1 MERAFKAPG
10 NEYRSKP
17 FWAWNGK
24 LDKEELH
31 RQLDIL
37 KEMGVGGAFI
47 HSRVGLETEYLGQ
60 EWMELVADCLDYGRK
75 IGLELWLY
83 DEDRWPS
90 GTAGGKVTEN
100 KENRT
105 KHLQLHIVNAASGI
119 ELDEGKTVKGIY
131 SCVLH
136 GHVYRDLKQY
146 QAGCALKDGEKILVL
161 TEENSPCSD
170 AYNGYTYLNTMKG
183 SAVDDFVDSTYQAYR
198 DELPEK
204 SWNEIKGVFTDEP
217 HRGAFLTPFSEGNL
231 LSVPY
236 TDGLESKFRK
246 RFGYSLEPLYP
257 ELFFNEEG
265 KSSSKVRRDYLELT
279 QELFLRNY
287 MEKIENWCADK
298 GIKLTGHVLQED
310 SLSAQTCMIG
320 SVMSAYEYMD
330 VPGIDLLGEKNNCW
344 WIGKQLTSVA
354 HQLGREETLTE
365 LYGCTGWQMNFEQY
379 KNIGDWQAM
388 MGISLFCPHLS
399 WYTMKGE
406 NKRDYP
412 ASIFY
417 QSAWYK
423 EYRYLEDYFA
433 RIHVLTRGKAADC
446 RLLVL
451 NPIESVWA
459 RSYSGSFEWLDSVD
473 PGISAIESKY
483 RNCFKYLMEAGIDFD
498 YGEERILAG
507 HASVKGNC
515 VVVGN
520 CVYDKVL
527 IAGME
532 TMRESTFSLLKIFSE
547 HGGQLLIAGS
557 KPTMIDTVPDER
569 IDAITQRAGI
579 FALSKEKIIE
589 NCQNTK
595 PLVELDNCG
604 QEVFIQSYL
613 TEIGASLI
621 VLNMDSDH
629 AASGIRL
636 KINSKGKLENW
647 NARDGSIRSVDAI
660 QEGDGLYL
668 EFSLEPGEE
677 KLFVLRNDELPD
689 KAGNSCAGDEKPIS
703 GFADRLCDSGKQGY
717 GFELSEDNV
726 AVLDLVEI
734 SDSSGVIVK
743 KQEFLRADRCL
754 RTGMNIPLRGG
765 EMLQPWYEET
775 YGKDKGKPGKKISVE
790 YSFYVDAVPEK
801 MTLVVERDSSLNAIR
816 LNGKT
821 YEGISEGRR
830 KTEGVWSDPAYL
842 EYEINTSDLAPGE
855 NKLVL
860 DVNYGRS
867 SGIEAVYLKG
877 MFGVFLKE
885 GKEVHI
891 GKMPER
897 LKAGN
902 IVPQGL
908 PFYSGRITYHL
919 QDIPKGRMKVSFREL
934 GACVVI
940 LHGTTDVE
948 IAFRP
953 YEGTVE
959 DLEAI
964 ELVFNRR
971 NSFGPLHLPVSY
983 KGTYGPETFVTKEHL
998 WRNKYQLYPQGLS
1011 ENIVFQMEN
1020 GRDKGHITEEQE
1032 TKGGMK

>member
-1 MERAFKAPG
+1 MEREFKAPG

-47 HSRVGLETEYLGQ
+47 HSRVGLETEYLGK

-90 GTAGGKVTEN
+90 GTAGGKVTE
-100 KENRT
+100 KTANRT
-105 KHLQLHIVNAASGI
+105 KHLQLQIVNASSGI
-119 ELDEGKTVKGIY
+119 ELYEGKTVKGIY
-131 SCVLH
+131 SCVLN
-136 GHVYRDLKQY
+136 GHEYSDLKQY
-146 QAGCALKDGEKILVL
+146 QTGDALKDGEKILVL
-161 TEENSPCSD
+161 TEEYSPCSD

-217 HRGAFLTPFSEGNL
+217 HRGAYLTCFSEGNA

-236 TDGLESKFRK
+236 TDGLEKEFRK

-257 ELFFNEEG
+257 ELFFNETG
-265 KSSSKVRRDYLELT
+265 KSTSKVRRDYLELT
-279 QELFLRNY
+279 QELFLLNY
-287 MEKIENWCADK
+287 MKKIQTWCNGND
-298 GIKLTGHVLQED
+298 IKLTGHVLQED

-354 HQLGREETLTE
+354 HQFGREETLTE

-388 MGISLFCPHLS
+388 MGISLFCPHLC

-473 PGISAIESKY
+473 PGITAIENKY
-483 RNCFKYLMEAGIDFD
+483 QNCFKYLMEAGIDFD
-498 YGEERILAG
+498 YGEERILAEHG
-507 HASVKGNC
+507 RVQGAHFI
-515 VVVGN
+515 VGD

-532 TMRESTFSLLKIFSE
+532 TMRESTYSLLKSFSE
-547 HGGQLLIAGS
+547 HGGQMLIAGS
-557 KPTMIDTVPDER
+557 RPTMIDTVPDSR
-569 IDAITQRAGI
+569 IDEIIKKAEL
-579 FALSKEKIIE
+579 FALSKEKINE
-589 NCQNTK
+589 NCHSVDQQI
-595 PLVELDNCG
+595 EFDNRG
-604 QEVFIQSYL
+604 QEVFIQSYK
-613 TEIGASLI
+613 TEIGTSFI
-621 VLNMDSDH
+621 VLNMDREH
-629 AASGIRL
+629 VARGIRL
-636 KINSKGKLENW
+636 KINSARRLEKW
-647 NARDGSIRSVDAI
+647 DARDGSIRPVDAI
-660 QEGDGLYL
+660 QEGNGLYL
-668 EFSLEPGEE
+668 EFSMEPGEE
-677 KLFVLRNDELPD
+677 KLFVLRNDVHSRSV
-689 KAGNSCAGDEKPIS
+689 N
-703 GFADRLCDSGKQGY
+703 DSGKSNKEFEGSFADELRTSRKQEY
-717 GFELSEDNV
+717 EFELSEENI

-734 SDSSGVIVK
+734 SDDSGVIVRK
-743 KQEFLRADRCL
+743 NEFLRADRSL
-754 RTGMNIPLRGG
+754 RTKMGISLRGG

-775 YGKDKGKPGKKISVE
+775 YGKDDTKPGKKISAE
-790 YSFYVDAVPEK
+790 YSFYVDAIPER
-801 MTLVVERDSSLNAIR
+801 MTLVAERDSAPGAIR
-816 LNGKT
+816 INGRVIKELT
-821 YEGISEGRR
+821 EREQE
-830 KTEGVWSDPAYL
+830 KEGVFSDPAYL
-842 EYEINTSDLAPGE
+842 EYEMCTADLTRGE

-860 DVNYGRS
+860 DTTYGRS

-877 MFGVFLKE
+877 SFGVFLEE
-885 GKEVHI
+885 GKEIHI
-891 GKMPER
+891 GMMPER

-908 PFYSGRITYHL
+908 PFYSGRIIY
-919 QDIPKGRMKVSFREL
+919 QMQNVPKGRMKVSLEEL
-934 GACVVI
+934 GASIVI
-940 LHGTTDVE
+940 LHGKNDVK
-948 IAFRP
+948 IAFHP
-953 YEGTVE
+953 YEGIVD

-983 KGTYGPETFVTKEHL
+983 KGTYGPETFVTKGQL
-998 WRNKYQLYPQGLS
+998 WRNRYQLFPQGLT

-1020 GRDKGHITEEQE
+1020 GIDKDGMAKTGYQKEE
-1032 TKGGMK
+1032 